1 MHRLCYRTDK
11 PPTPILP
18 SARMSK
24 DPSPAPAPAASAFKS
39 RGGLA
44 RVLNA
49 MRYSLAG
56 FRAALRHE
64 AAFRQ
69 ELALGVPL
77 LALAVFLAP
86 GRWQLLVMVASV
98 VLVWI
103 VELLNSAI
111 EALADEQS
119 LDHRPLL
126 GRAKD
131 LGSAAVMMSLLGVP
145 FTWALALW
153 P

>member
-1 MHRLCYRTDK
+1 MK
-11 PPTPILP
+11 P
-18 SARMSK
+18 
-24 DPSPAPAPAASAFKS
+24 DPNAKPDATATSAFKS

-44 RVLNA
+44 RLFNA

-56 FRAALRHE
+56 LRAAVQHE

-69 ELALGVPL
+69 ELLVGVPL
-77 LALAVFLAP
+77 VLLALWLAP
-86 GRWQLLVMVASV
+86 GRVNTLLLVGSV
-98 VLVWI
+98 VLVWV

-111 EALADEQS
+111 EALADAVS
-119 LDHRPLL
+119 LEHNAFL

-131 LGSAAVMMSLLGVP
+131 LGSAAVMASLLLATA
-145 FTWALALW
+145 TWLVVLL